1 MKWTMWVTSVRS
13 SHYNSIFLVLCF
25 SSFTSFVLPFHYNE
39 VKQMERK
46 GRRKEWN
53 EKDVGSAVGI
63 ITNNRMSE
71 MNPGFVSCLSSLC
84 FCLNEMEWK
93 GSVNLILNK
102 SKGERMKQMESH
114 GCLPHNLGKG
124 WWKKERTN
132 LI

>member
-1 MKWTMWVTSVRS
+1 MNHVSYFRS
-13 SHYNSIFLVLCF
+13 FLTLQFYLPRPLLLFFHFIRASIPLQW
-25 SSFTSFVLPFHYNE
+25 SEANGT
-39 VKQMERK
+39 ERK
-46 GRRKEWN
+46 KKRVEWEGRT
-53 EKDVGSAVGI
+53 KDVGSAVGI

-114 GCLPHNLGKG
+114 GCLPHNLGK
-124 WWKKERTN
+124 KERTN

>member
-1 MKWTMWVTSVRS
+1 
-13 SHYNSIFLVLCF
+13 
-25 SSFTSFVLPFHYNE
+25 
-39 VKQMERK
+39 
-46 GRRKEWN
+46 
-53 EKDVGSAVGI
+53 
-63 ITNNRMSE
+63 MSE